1 MQWLGTTEPQR
12 SQKSAP
18 MKAKIDATA
27 DAQELASV
35 LFAITIA
42 GFQVQRMF
50 LDERAVDPKGYAQ
63 ALLTLLKPQNKA

>member
-1 MQWLGTTEPQR
+1 
-12 SQKSAP
+12 

-27 DAQELASV
+27 DAQALACV
-35 LFAITIA
+35 LFAVTIA

-63 ALLTLLKPQNKA
+63 ALLALLKPQNKA